1 MPRVTVLMPVWNAD
15 ATLATALRSV
25 ARQTERDFECL
36 IVDDGSTD
44 DSARVAASFA
54 RSDARFRL
62 LARSHEGIV
71 ASLEA
76 GLDEARAPLVAR
88 FDADDWMRRDR
99 LAKQAALLDARP
111 GLQAVGGGVRLFPRE
126 GLREGRRAYERWL
139 NGLDSP
145 ERIWRERFI
154 ECPVAHPALMIR
166 RERLATLRYRDRDWP
181 EDYDLLLRLL
191 RDGPVV
197 GTVPERILGW
207 RDLPTRLSRTD
218 PRCRLDR
225 FTACRAWHL
234 SRDFLA
240 AAPEYLLWGHGA
252 TGKALRRQ
260 LESLGRRPAAIV
272 EVHPGR
278 LGNAIAGAPVV
289 PIEILAERPPYPL
302 VVSVAGSRPRGE
314 IRARLDEYGYREGL
328 DYVCAA

>member
-1 MPRVTVLMPVWNAD
+1 MPRVTVLMPVWNAE
-15 ATLATALRSV
+15 ATLETALRSV

-44 DSARVAASFA
+44 GTEDVAMRFV
-54 RSDARFRL
+54 RSDRRFRL
-62 LARSHEGIV
+62 LSRPHAGIV

-76 GLDEARAPLVAR
+76 GLDAPRAPLVAR
-88 FDADDWMRRDR
+88 LDADDWMRRHR
-99 LAKQAALLDARP
+99 LAKQVAVLDGHP
-111 GLQAVGGGVRLFPRE
+111 ELEAVGGGVRLFPRH

-139 NGLDSP
+139 NGLDHP

-166 RERLATLRYRDRDWP
+166 RERLSTLRYRDRGWP
-181 EDYDLLLRLL
+181 EDYDLMLRLL

-197 GTVPERILGW
+197 GTVRERLVGW
-207 RDLPTRLSRTD
+207 RDGPNRLSRTD
-218 PRCRLDR
+218 PRCSLDR
-225 FTACRAWHL
+225 FTACRAFYL

-240 AAPEYLLWGHGA
+240 GAPEYLLWGHGA
-252 TGKALRRQ
+252 TGKALRRE
-260 LESLGRRPAAIV
+260 LETLGHRPAAIV

-278 LGNAIAGAPVV
+278 LGNQIAGAPVV
-289 PIEILAERPPYPL
+289 PIESLEARLPYPL
-302 VVSVAGSRPRGE
+302 VVSVAGSAPRGE
-314 IRARLDEYGYREGL
+314 IRARLGDYGYREGV

>member
-1 MPRVTVLMPVWNAD
+1 MPRVTVLLPVWNAG
-15 ATLATALRSV
+15 ATLEVALRSV

-44 DSARVAASFA
+44 DSAGIAEAFVRG
-54 RSDARFRL
+54 DTRFRL
-62 LARSHEGIV
+62 VSRPHAGLV

-76 GLDEARAPLVAR
+76 GLDAARAPLIAR
-88 FDADDWMRRDR
+88 FDGDDWMRPSR
-99 LAKQAALLDARP
+99 LAKQAALLEAHP
-111 GLQAVGGGVRLFPRE
+111 ELQAVGGGVRLFPRT

-139 NGLDSP
+139 NRLDTP

-166 RERLATLRYRDRDWP
+166 RERLAMLRYRDRGWP
-181 EDYDLLLRLL
+181 EDYDLMLRLL

-218 PRCRLDR
+218 PRCSLDR

-240 AAPEYLLWGHGA
+240 DASEYLLWGHGA
-252 TGKALRRQ
+252 TGKALRRA
-260 LESLGRRPAAIV
+260 LESLGHRPTAII

-278 LGNAIAGAPVV
+278 LGNEIAGAPVV
-289 PIEILAERPPYPL
+289 PVEALETRPPYPL
-302 VVSVAGSRPRGE
+302 VVSVAGSGPRGE
-314 IRARLDEYGYREGL
+314 IRARLAQYGYREGV